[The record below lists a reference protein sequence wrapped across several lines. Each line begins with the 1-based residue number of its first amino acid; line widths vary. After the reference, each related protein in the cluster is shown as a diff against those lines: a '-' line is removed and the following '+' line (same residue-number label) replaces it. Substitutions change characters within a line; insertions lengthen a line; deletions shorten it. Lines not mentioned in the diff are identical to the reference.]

1 MKRILIILAV
11 LLIQANIAQA
21 QEIKDSIDIKK
32 GFTFGALPAIAYDSD
47 VGFRYGALT
56 NLYWFG
62 DGTTYMRKREN
73 ERVNMFG
80 ETLNVYVGASVGS
93 LREDFKPRVIDC
105 WWSADWTQKCHLKQN
120 FENLKC

>member
-1 MKRILIILAV
+1 MRLGCTI
-11 LLIQANIAQA
+11 NMN
-21 QEIKDSIDIKK
+21 S
-32 GFTFGALPAIAYDSD
+32 GLPTAGHS
-47 VGFRYGALT
+47 R
-56 NLYWFG
+56 G
-62 DGTTYMRKREN
+62 DGTYMRKREN

>member
-1 MKRILIILAV
+1 MYSASTHRCKGKTKINIILPY
-11 LLIQANIAQA
+11 ANLTS
-21 QEIKDSIDIKK
+21 IKNNI
-32 GFTFGALPAIAYDSD
+32 TFFSECRMRLGCTINMNSGRPTAGHS
-47 VGFRYGALT
+47 
-56 NLYWFG
+56 FG